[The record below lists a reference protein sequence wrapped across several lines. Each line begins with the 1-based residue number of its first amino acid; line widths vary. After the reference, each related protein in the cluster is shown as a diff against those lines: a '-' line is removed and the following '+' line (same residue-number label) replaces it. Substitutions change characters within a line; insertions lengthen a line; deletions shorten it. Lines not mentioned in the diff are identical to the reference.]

1 VQVTALAHP
10 HPVVTDPRGGM
21 AGRCWLWW
29 SAPAMALTCVALV
42 ALVPS
47 VMGTSWPDVVGALQ
61 GIDALWLLVL
71 AAAWWG
77 GLCSHS
83 LVLTASLPGLSSRRA
98 IGLNLAGSAVGNALP
113 FGGAISVGVTSSM
126 VRSWGFG
133 TRALGA
139 FLTVSTVA
147 NLVVRLVAGTA
158 GLLWLTVSLHA
169 AAGAV
174 TTGWLAA
181 VVLLCLLLAAGCLAS
196 DRAAATVGATIG
208 RSAGRLR
215 ARLRPRPLGSVDLGA
230 TSALTGIR
238 VRRLVLRLLLRS
250 WPRLGFGMVAYV
262 ALLAVLLDLSLR
274 SLGSDVRWP
283 VVLATVAVERLVTA
297 VPVTPGGV
305 GIAELALT
313 SCLVLGGA
321 PAAEAAA
328 AALLYRVFTY
338 VIEIPLGLL
347 VAGIWG
353 WTRVRYPHGMTR
365 RTA

>member
-1 VQVTALAHP
+1 
-10 HPVVTDPRGGM
+10 
-21 AGRCWLWW
+21 
-29 SAPAMALTCVALV
+29 MALSCVALV
-42 ALVPS
+42 AFVPA
-47 VMGTSWPDVVGALQ
+47 VMGTSWRDVIDALR

-71 AAAWWG
+71 AAAWWS

-147 NLVVRLVAGTA
+147 NLVVRLVAGVA
-158 GLLWLTVSLHA
+158 GLLWLTLTLHA
-169 AAGAV
+169 VAGAA

-181 VVLLCLLLAAGCLAS
+181 VVLTLLLVAAGCLAS
-196 DRAAATVGATIG
+196 DRAAATVAATIG
-208 RSAGRLR
+208 RSAGRVR
-215 ARLRPRPLGSVDLGA
+215 ARLHPGSLGSADLGA

-238 VRRLVLRLLLRS
+238 LRRQVLRLVMRS
-250 WPRLGFGMVAYV
+250 WRRLGFGMVAYV
-262 ALLAVLLDLSLR
+262 LLLGLLLELALR
-274 SLGSDVRWP
+274 SLGTVVPWP

-313 SCLVLGGA
+313 SCLVLAGA
-321 PAAEAAA
+321 PAADAAA

-347 VAGIWG
+347 VTGVWG
-353 WTRVRYPHGMTR
+353 WGRFRYPHGVVR
-365 RTA
+365 GAA